1 MESVWN
7 YIKSDYYRYSPF
19 NTSGSG
25 VEKAKAYTK
34 LLAAAFLA
42 KEQGFTYSFWFRLAS
57 RPNILRPFAR
67 LKKWRLG
74 KLYGIQIPTT
84 TRIGHGFYLGHAV
97 GMVVN
102 GHTTIGNNC
111 NLSHFLSIGTNHGT
125 PARIGDNVYI
135 GPNVCIVEDVEI
147 GDNATIGA
155 GAVVTKNIPANAT
168 AAGVP
173 CKVITFDNPA
183 RYIGNPWPCTP
194 TTHQL

>member
-1 MESVWN
+1 MDSVWT
-7 YIKSDYYRYSPF
+7 YIKSDYYRYAPF
-19 NTSGSG
+19 DGQSGTMARAM
-25 VEKAKAYTK
+25 VFAKM
-34 LLAAAFLA
+34 LATAFLA

-57 RPNILRPFAR
+57 QPNLLRSFAR

-74 KLYGIQIPTT
+74 KLYGIQIPNS
-84 TRIGHGFYLGHAV
+84 TRIGYGLYLGHAV

-155 GAVVTKNIPANAT
+155 GAVVTKSIPAMAT

-173 CKVITFDNPA
+173 CKVISYNHPA
-183 RYIGNPWPCTP
+183 RYIGNPWPHIP
-194 TTHQL
+194 TTKP